1 VKLSLMTTTDRPA
14 PVSLDGFNPFSEAV
28 QQCPH
33 LYYRAMQEQAPVFN
47 VPGTDLFM
55 VTRHEMVTPILRDT
69 QLFSSRFGSAGEPA
83 RGEAATRIKE
93 ILATGWP
100 QIPTMLTIDPPYHTR
115 YRGTVASYFTPR
127 KMAELRGP
135 VEAIVDRL
143 IDHLPVG
150 EFDLVPNF
158 AVPLPIEAIAY
169 ILNVP
174 SDRMADFKRW
184 SDDSIANIGTA
195 ITDDQRVAAY
205 HGIMEFQHY
214 FAAQLERRRTEPQQD
229 LMTDLVNALIDTDPT
244 PGVDGAEPTPGEKR
258 PLDMAE
264 MLSIVQQLLV
274 AGNETTTKAL
284 TEGTMLLAQNPEV
297 FAKLKADPAGYAPL
311 VTEEV
316 LRLSTPTQGMFR
328 VATRDTELAGVAI
341 PKGSRLVVVYAGA
354 NRDPNVWGDDPD
366 RFDPD
371 RPNLKEHL
379 AFGKGIH
386 FCLGA
391 PLSRL
396 EMQVAFERIGRRIE
410 RIELS
415 DDNEFRYFPSFML
428 RGLTGLTVTM
438 EKNANVGA
446 QPGQELG
453 EGNTDV

>member
-1 VKLSLMTTTDRPA
+1 MRLAIMTTTDPAA

-47 VPGTDLFM
+47 VPGTDLYM

-69 QLFSSRFGSAGEPA
+69 QLFSNRFGSAGEPA
-83 RGEAATRIKE
+83 RGDAANRIKE

-127 KMAELRGP
+127 KMAELRAP
-135 VEAIVDRL
+135 VQAIVDRL
-143 IDHLPVG
+143 IDRLPDG
-150 EFDLVPNF
+150 DFDVVPHF
-158 AVPLPIEAIAY
+158 AVPLPIEAIAV

-174 SDRMADFKRW
+174 ADRMADFKRW

-205 HGIMEFQHY
+205 HGIIEFQHY

-229 LMTDLVNALIDTDPT
+229 LMTDLVNATIDTDPAE
-244 PGVDGAEPTPGEKR
+244 DGTPGEKR

-284 TEGTMLLAQNPEV
+284 TEGTKLLAQHPEV

-354 NRDPNVWGDDPD
+354 NRDTSVWGDDPD

-396 EMQVAFERIGRRIE
+396 EMQVAFETIGRRID
-410 RIELS
+410 RIELAEG
-415 DDNEFRYFPSFML
+415 NEFRYFPSFML
-428 RGLTGLTVTM
+428 RGLTGLTVRM
-438 EKNANVGA
+438 EKTANADKEMA
-446 QPGQELG
+446 
-453 EGNTDV
+453 DV

>member
-1 VKLSLMTTTDRPA
+1 MGETVTMTTTEEPA
-14 PVSLDGFNPFSEAV
+14 PVSLDGFNPFSPAV

-33 LYYRAMQEQAPVFN
+33 LYYRAMQEQAPVFH
-47 VPGTDLFM
+47 VPGTDLYM

-69 QLFSSRFGSAGEPA
+69 QLFSNRFGSAGEPA
-83 RGEAATRIKE
+83 KGDAANRIKE

-127 KMAELRGP
+127 KMAELREP
-135 VEAIVDRL
+135 MEAIVDQL
-143 IDHLPVG
+143 LDSLPEG
-150 EFDLVPNF
+150 EFDIVPHF
-158 AVPLPIEAIAY
+158 AVPLPIRAIAH

-195 ITDDQRVAAY
+195 ISDDERVAAY
-205 HGIMEFQHY
+205 HGIVEFQHY
-214 FAAQLERRRTEPQQD
+214 FAAQLERRRTEPLQD
-229 LMTDLVNALIDTDPT
+229 LMTDLVNATIDTDPT
-244 PGVDGAEPTPGEKR
+244 PASDGGEPTPGEKR

-284 TEGTMLLAQNPEV
+284 TEGTMLLARHPEV

-328 VATRDTELAGVAI
+328 VATRDTELAGVQI

-354 NRDPNVWGDDPD
+354 NRDTNVWGDDPD

-396 EMQVAFERIGRRIE
+396 EMQVAFEAIGRRIE

-428 RGLTGLTVTM
+428 RGLTGLTVRMVKAAT
-438 EKNANVGA
+438 GA
-446 QPGQELG
+446 G
-453 EGNTDV
+453 EEMADV

>member
-1 VKLSLMTTTDRPA
+1 MGETVAMTTTDRPA

-33 LYYRAMQEQAPVFN
+33 LYYRAMQEQAPVFH
-47 VPGTDLFM
+47 VPGTDLYM

-69 QLFSSRFGSAGEPA
+69 QLFSNRFGSAGEPA
-83 RGEAATRIKE
+83 TGEAAARIRE
-93 ILATGWP
+93 VLATGWP
-100 QIPTMLTIDPPYHTR
+100 QIPTMLTVDPPYHTR

-127 KMAELRGP
+127 KMADLRAP

-143 IDHLPVG
+143 IDNLPEG
-150 EFDLVPNF
+150 DFDLVPNF
-158 AVPLPIEAIAY
+158 AVPLPIEAIAC

-195 ITDDQRVAAY
+195 ITDDQRIAAFS
-205 HGIMEFQHY
+205 GIIEFQHY
-214 FAAQLERRRTEPQQD
+214 FAAQLESRRTDPQQD
-229 LMTDLVNALIDTDPT
+229 LMTDLVNALIDTDPAE
-244 PGVDGAEPTPGEKR
+244 DGTPGEKR
-258 PLDMAE
+258 LLDMAE

-274 AGNETTTKAL
+274 AGNETTTKAI
-284 TEGTMLLAQNPEV
+284 TEGIMLLAQNPEV
-297 FAKLKADPAGYAPL
+297 FAKLRADPAGYALL

-328 VATRDTELAGVAI
+328 VVTRDTELAGVQI

-354 NRDPNVWGDDPD
+354 NRDTSIWGDDPD

-371 RPNLKEHL
+371 RPNLKDHL

-396 EMQVAFERIGRRIE
+396 EMQVAFERLGRRIE
-410 RIELS
+410 SIELS
-415 DDNEFRYFPSFML
+415 DDNQFRYFPSFML
-428 RGLTGLTVTM
+428 RGLTGL
-438 EKNANVGA
+438 NVRMRKA
-446 QPGQELG
+446 ETASA
-453 EGNTDV
+453 EMADV